1 VIHIK
6 DFPKKLFFLRVLGLV
21 AGTIKDFLPSP
32 LSLDITSGNFEPQ
45 SRFPVD

>member
-6 DFPKKLFFLRVLGLV
+6 DFPKKLFFLRALDIV

-32 LSLDITSGNFEPQ
+32 LF
-45 SRFPVD
+45 